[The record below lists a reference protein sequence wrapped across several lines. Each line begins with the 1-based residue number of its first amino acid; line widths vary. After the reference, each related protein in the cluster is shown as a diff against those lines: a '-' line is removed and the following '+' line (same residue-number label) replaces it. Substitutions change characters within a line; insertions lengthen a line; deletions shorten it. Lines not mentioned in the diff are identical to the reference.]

1 MTRQPTSVRDVLRRE
16 SEATLRWALSMST
29 DSDWKRVIVAELGR
43 RRARD
48 AAPDLLSALVQARTA
63 NDWRVVEAVAEALG
77 RIGFES
83 AGPFLTE
90 LLSDPQLP
98 VGVRDTAAFALGRIE
113 YRRAIPNLIT
123 ALSDRHKTV
132 RLCAAASLAAL
143 ADASIMARVEPLL
156 PTETDTEVRDGLERL
171 LSTLRSRPCSSRQE
185 WLLAIVGVVGARVKQ
200 SVDPHTQPAVQGSS
214 PHFSE
219 RLLRPGSADPTAH
232 RAGPQDAMN
241 AFRLQSMIPWRSPN
255 NAESHAL
262 PRRHQA
268 WPGLIASEA

>member
-1 MTRQPTSVRDVLRRE
+1 MTRQATNVRDVLRRE
-16 SEATLRWALSMST
+16 SEATLRWALSTST
-29 DSDWKRVIVAELGR
+29 DSDRKRVIAAELGR

-48 AAPDLLSALVQARTA
+48 AAPDLLSALLYARTT

-77 RIGFES
+77 RIGVES

-132 RLCAAASLAAL
+132 RLCAAASLAAV

-156 PTETDTEVRDGLERL
+156 PTEADAEVRHGLERL

-185 WLLAIVGVVGARVKQ
+185 WLLAIVGARVEE
-200 SVDPHTQPAVQGSS
+200 SIDPHTQPAVQSSS
-214 PHFSE
+214 PHFEE
-219 RLLRPGSADPTAH
+219 RLLRPGSDGPTSH
-232 RAGPQDAMN
+232 RAGPQHAMN
-241 AFRLQSMIPWRSPN
+241 AFRPQSMIPWRSPN

-268 WPGLIASEA
+268 WPGPIASEA